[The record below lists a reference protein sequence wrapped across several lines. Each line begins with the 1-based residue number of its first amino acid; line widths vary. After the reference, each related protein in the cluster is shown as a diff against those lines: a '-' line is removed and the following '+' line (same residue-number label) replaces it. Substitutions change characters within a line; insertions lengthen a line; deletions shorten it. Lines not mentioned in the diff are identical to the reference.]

1 MNKSVNRKW
10 IYGVCRGAFL
20 IYVFF
25 IIYVLFFSERYGRT
39 VPHKTIQYNL
49 VPFAEIRRYIVN
61 LDCFTVEQFMINL
74 AGNLF
79 MFVPFGALMFV
90 WKGKPVS
97 FLYVTMHSLVLS
109 LMIETIQLFTRV
121 GVFDVDDIMLNTVGG
136 MLGFFIYLIARTLV
150 RRMQIHDKK

>member
-1 MNKSVNRKW
+1 
-10 IYGVCRGAFL
+10 
-20 IYVFF
+20 
-25 IIYVLFFSERYGRT
+25 
-39 VPHKTIQYNL
+39 
-49 VPFAEIRRYIVN
+49 
-61 LDCFTVEQFMINL
+61 MINL